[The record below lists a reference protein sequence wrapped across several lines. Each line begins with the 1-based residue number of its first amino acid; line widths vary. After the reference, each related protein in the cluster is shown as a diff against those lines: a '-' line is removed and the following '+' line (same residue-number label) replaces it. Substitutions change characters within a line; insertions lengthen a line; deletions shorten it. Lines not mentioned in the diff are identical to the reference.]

1 MTTINNTYN
10 TQSWLNFMWSLHNDV
25 RQSRGL
31 KLTGLGALNEI
42 NNYLLL
48 FFMERNFDKYEL
60 SDECRFSYLYNNFCS
75 DEKIKEDTKL
85 PNTSYEEK
93 IKHNYYKV
101 WDHWCNVQGN
111 MSCVLRQMATSDL
124 LKKYLKNEVV
134 SICAFSDKDETGKT
148 IQLIINKIYKQ
159 FNDQNNSLNDT
170 LNFSA
175 FGDAY
180 EKFKQQASS
189 DSGKTTGQHF
199 TPDVVKDY
207 VVKEI
212 KPKNNETFYEPACG
226 TGGFI
231 HHAVKYVRSNE
242 SNCDHFINNLIAN
255 ECNPEIYKPL
265 AINMLIHDIPFDN
278 INKQDSLDT
287 RWNYHFKN
295 KIDCICANPP
305 FGSADPVEPDDYWG
319 PLKTGKNVIKDAMAQ
334 FIMHM
339 YQSLKNGGRCGTVSD
354 RGIINNGSDSKNSW
368 QTKLRKFM
376 LENCNLYKIV
386 LLPKET
392 FDYTTFATCILF
404 WVKGEPTEQVEFR
417 EITMKEVITE
427 GQKNKVIDEDK
438 LLGTISIDQIKAKNY
453 SLKADDYFK
462 VNEVKKD
469 MSGWIKLGDVCKM
482 MPKSKRKAADA
493 NEAGQYNFYTSSI
506 VAKKSNFNDYS
517 EETIIIGSGG
527 NGSVFIDSNFS
538 CSADNFLIRT
548 KNTDTFQNKY
558 TYYYLKINFTELY
571 KLYKGNGLKHL
582 SQVDLLNFLIPNL
595 PLAHQTEIVE
605 FLDQQFTTYNINKLN
620 KQIPLFDLLIKKEW
634 QMATEQEMENIKR
647 DIKGIFSL
655 SVYGLGSQCQ
665 MMKLGDICE
674 VKCGKSIPKVNL
686 QNDGYPYFGAN
697 GIIGYTDSYLF
708 NGNYILVARNGT
720 IGAVHIFDGKFYP
733 SDHTF
738 TLKPTNNN
746 ITYIYQYLKNY
757 VNWKNLSVH
766 NGMPGITRPI
776 LENIQIPIP
785 PLHIQEQ
792 LINKINSLNEQSFY
806 YELYAKTLQTEIDHI
821 METIKNMVNTKT
833 NDDTSNDDI
842 SNDDISI
849 ADSIETII
857 HEHCGIDSNL
867 LTLNLNIVDDIQK
880 KINKA
885 SKKISKINNDS
896 VEGVVEI

>member
-1 MTTINNTYN
+1 
-10 TQSWLNFMWSLHNDV
+10 
-25 RQSRGL
+25 
-31 KLTGLGALNEI
+31 
-42 NNYLLL
+42 
-48 FFMERNFDKYEL
+48 MERNFDKYEL
-60 SDECRFSYLYNNFCS
+60 SNECRFSYLYNNFCS

-242 SNCDHFINNLIAN
+242 SNCDIFVNKLIAN

-287 RWNYHFKN
+287 RWNKNGRFMN

-305 FGSADPVEPDDYWG
+305 FGSADPVDADDYWG

-404 WVKGEPTEQVEFR
+404 FVKGQSTEQVEFR

-438 LLGTISIDQIKAKNY
+438 
-453 SLKADDYFK
+453 
-462 VNEVKKD
+462 
-469 MSGWIKLGDVCKM
+469 
-482 MPKSKRKAADA
+482 
-493 NEAGQYNFYTSSI
+493 
-506 VAKKSNFNDYS
+506 
-517 EETIIIGSGG
+517 
-527 NGSVFIDSNFS
+527 
-538 CSADNFLIRT
+538 
-548 KNTDTFQNKY
+548 
-558 TYYYLKINFTELY
+558 
-571 KLYKGNGLKHL
+571 
-582 SQVDLLNFLIPNL
+582 
-595 PLAHQTEIVE
+595 
-605 FLDQQFTTYNINKLN
+605 
-620 KQIPLFDLLIKKEW
+620 
-634 QMATEQEMENIKR
+634 
-647 DIKGIFSL
+647 
-655 SVYGLGSQCQ
+655 
-665 MMKLGDICE
+665 
-674 VKCGKSIPKVNL
+674 
-686 QNDGYPYFGAN
+686 
-697 GIIGYTDSYLF
+697 
-708 NGNYILVARNGT
+708 
-720 IGAVHIFDGKFYP
+720 
-733 SDHTF
+733 
-738 TLKPTNNN
+738 
-746 ITYIYQYLKNY
+746 
-757 VNWKNLSVH
+757 
-766 NGMPGITRPI
+766 
-776 LENIQIPIP
+776 
-785 PLHIQEQ
+785 
-792 LINKINSLNEQSFY
+792 
-806 YELYAKTLQTEIDHI
+806 
-821 METIKNMVNTKT
+821 
-833 NDDTSNDDI
+833 
-842 SNDDISI
+842 
-849 ADSIETII
+849 
-857 HEHCGIDSNL
+857 
-867 LTLNLNIVDDIQK
+867 
-880 KINKA
+880 
-885 SKKISKINNDS
+885 
-896 VEGVVEI
+896 